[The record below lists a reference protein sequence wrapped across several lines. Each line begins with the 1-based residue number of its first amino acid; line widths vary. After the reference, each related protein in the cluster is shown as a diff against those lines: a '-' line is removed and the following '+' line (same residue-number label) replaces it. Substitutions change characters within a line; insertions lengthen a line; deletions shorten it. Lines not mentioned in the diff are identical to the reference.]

1 MATKVFSV
9 FVVDFFG
16 IKRIV
21 GVFDDENIVKEI
33 CNTFKPTSS
42 DERMIYVECEMNK
55 SF

>member
-9 FVVDFFG
+9 FVLNMFG
-16 IKRIV
+16 VRKFV